1 MSTPRATFR
10 SATFSGYATG
20 VLDLEVAGRRVL
32 SVPTQLGCTVG
43 CSFCISRTRPLVRN
57 LQATEMLALVES
69 CLSAAP
75 ANGAPVEI
83 SFTGEGE
90 PLLNWKQAE
99 LVVRELAARGVAQS
113 ARYCLSGLGS
123 HKLLPLLDTRILP
136 TRLQVSLHA
145 ARQEIRDTL
154 VPNSIPLPLLEQT
167 LQAQAHRFAG
177 VELNVVLQEGVNDT
191 EADLEA
197 LATWG
202 DMAWPILLN
211 PQLTESSLQVALRT
225 QHFAEQLRRAGRTV
239 RVYRE
244 LAQEIVRNG
253 LYSRMSAKPVRI
265 MRTTAIK
272 PTALDLALSPT

>member
-43 CSFCISRTRPLVRN
+43 CTFCISRTRPLVRN
-57 LQATEMLALVES
+57 LQATEMLVLVDS
-69 CLSAAP
+69 CLGAVP

-99 LVVRELAARGVAQS
+99 SVVRELAARGAAQT
-113 ARYCLSGLGS
+113 ARYCLSGLGA
-123 HKLLPLLDTRILP
+123 HKLLPRLNANILP

-145 ARQEIRDTL
+145 ARQEVRDTL
-154 VPNSIPLPLLEQT
+154 VPNSIPLALLEKT
-167 LQAQAHRFAG
+167 LLAEAHRFAG
-177 VELNVVLQEGVNDT
+177 VELNVVLQDGVND
-191 EADLEA
+191 ADDDLDA
-197 LATWG
+197 LVAWG
-202 DMAWPILLN
+202 DVSWPILLN
-211 PQLTESSLQVALRT
+211 PQLTESSAKVAMRT
-225 QHFAEQLRRAGRTV
+225 QHFADELRRAGRTV

-244 LAQEIVRNG
+244 LAQQIVRNG
-253 LYSRMSAKPVRI
+253 LYSQMSAKPVYF
-265 MRTTAIK
+265 MRSAATKA
-272 PTALDLALSPT
+272 TALDLALSPT